1 MRLPPWPIH
10 DRQSS
15 QTASLANMGQAEM
28 LEVGDRVGA
37 SSLDDETS
45 LVLGNKTSLKLDG
58 ASRVGKTSDGT
69 ETFKQQDGTGRKGGC
84 SRTET
89 RRGTG
94 SMSLKLISLSRQSNS
109 TKIPS

>member
-1 MRLPPWPIH
+1 MRLPPWSIH

-45 LVLGNKTSLKLDG
+45 LVLGNRT
-58 ASRVGKTSDGT
+58 SRVEKTSDGT
-69 ETFKQQDGTGRKGGC
+69 ETFKPQDGTGREGGC

-89 RRGTG
+89 RRRTG
-94 SMSLKLISLSRQSNS
+94 SMSLKLISLSRQSYS
-109 TKIPS
+109 TKILS